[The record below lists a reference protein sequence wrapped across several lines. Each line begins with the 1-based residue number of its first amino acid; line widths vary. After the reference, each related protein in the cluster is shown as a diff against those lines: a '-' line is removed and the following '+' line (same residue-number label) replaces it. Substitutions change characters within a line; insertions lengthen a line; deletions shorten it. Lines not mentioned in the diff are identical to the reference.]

1 MTEHTGETSPEPSGS
16 ASSPLDDVVTA
27 AEWIARALES
37 SGYRADFTPG
47 SLGDIERFMT
57 EHSAQGTA
65 VAGGLLAVDP
75 GSRLFA
81 LGAYLGETV
90 RRGLGGTWEDG
101 GDPDSLTDLVLR
113 LPDGAVVRPVQ
124 RVIKRFR
131 NGSEDSI
138 TGYAVGLGLHPPA
151 RRRAWFRR
159 G

>member
-1 MTEHTGETSPEPSGS
+1 M
-16 ASSPLDDVVTA
+16 ATA
-27 AEWIARALES
+27 AGWIARALES

-47 SLGDIERFMT
+47 SLWDIERFMT
-57 EHSAQGTA
+57 EHSAHGTA

-90 RRGLGGTWEDG
+90 RRGLGGTWEAG
-101 GDPDSLTDLVLR
+101 GDPDGRTDVVLR
-113 LPDGAVVRPVQ
+113 LPDGAVVWPVQ

-138 TGYAVGLGLHPPA
+138 TGYAIGLGLHLPA